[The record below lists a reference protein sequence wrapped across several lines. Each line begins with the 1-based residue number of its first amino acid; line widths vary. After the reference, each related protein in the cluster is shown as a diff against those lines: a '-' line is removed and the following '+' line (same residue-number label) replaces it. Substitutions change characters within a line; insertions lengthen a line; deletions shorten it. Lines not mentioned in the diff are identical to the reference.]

1 MFKGVGMGMA
11 GARISADICVIGAG
25 SGGVAAAYAAARGAP
40 AKSVLLLEAAAYL
53 GGTSTIGGVNSWEP
67 GCVGSSKLHLELYG
81 RLRRKGAAAVAD
93 YKYVLPKPRLV
104 AYVAERPGTPYEDT
118 FASGCGLSTVF
129 QPRAMERAMFECLS
143 ELKNLAVCRN
153 APVFGAEVSQN
164 RIISVGF
171 CCGGERCA
179 VAAESFI
186 DCTADVFV
194 ARMAGCR
201 AERSETPNGVS
212 QMFAIESKSERSIDE
227 VPKWVYGTDAFD
239 WAREFDPD
247 VIVNRYPDMIVNRHP
262 DGRCYVNTLPTI
274 SGGDFVK
281 MGGAAAQKTAIAR
294 SWALF
299 HELQKERGLDA
310 YRITHMFPMLGVRE
324 GYRLVGSYVLTE
336 GDVIAGMRAQSRRG
350 EFVAWADHT
359 LDFHDSDA
367 ERKRDAKVPGPYGVP
382 YSCLICDEIENLAV
396 ACRGFSATSG
406 AASSCRLQRTIM
418 QLGEA
423 AGMAAASGDLRRAP
437 AVEDVYL
444 HGG

>member
-1 MFKGVGMGMA
+1 
-11 GARISADICVIGAG
+11 
-25 SGGVAAAYAAARGAP
+25 
-40 AKSVLLLEAAAYL
+40 VLLLEAAAYL

-67 GCVGSSKLHLELYG
+67 GCVGASRLHLELYG
-81 RLRRKGAAAVAD
+81 RLRRKGAAAVAH

-118 FASGCGLSTVF
+118 FASGCGLSTIF
-129 QPRAMERAMFECLS
+129 QPWAMEQAMFECLS

-153 APVFGAEVSQN
+153 APVFDASVSQN
-164 RIISVGF
+164 RIESVSF

-186 DCTADVFV
+186 DCTADIFV

-201 AERSETPNGVS
+201 AERSATPNGVS
-212 QMFAIESKSERSIDE
+212 QMFVIEGKGERSIDE
-227 VPKWVYGTDAFD
+227 VPQWVYGTDAFD
-239 WAREFDPD
+239 WARKFDPD
-247 VIVNRYPDMIVNRHP
+247 VIVNRYP

-299 HELQKERGLDA
+299 HELQKERGLDE
-310 YRITHMFPMLGVRE
+310 YRISYMFPMLGVRE

-336 GDVIAGMRAQSRRG
+336 DDVLAGMRAQSRQG

-367 ERKRDAKVPGPYGVP
+367 ERKRDARIPGPYGVP

-396 ACRGFSATSG
+396 ACRGLSATSG

-437 AVEDVYL
+437 DVEKCL
-444 HGG
+444 FRG